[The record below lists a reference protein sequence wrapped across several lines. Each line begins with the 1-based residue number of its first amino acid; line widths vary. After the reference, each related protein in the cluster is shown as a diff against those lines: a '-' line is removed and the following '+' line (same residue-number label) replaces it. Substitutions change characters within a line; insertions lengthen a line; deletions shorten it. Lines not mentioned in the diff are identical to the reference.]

1 MNRAKGL
8 EATKPCLNAKNIQ
21 VVAGETV
28 AQPEKDLLRWNASIT
43 NAETSILIFLGKS
56 TEMNHEQFSKWIDNT
71 HALVYV
77 STGNSVFY
85 ILDHIYRFTT
95 LKKNKT

>member
-28 AQPEKDLLRWNASIT
+28 AQPEKDLLR
-43 NAETSILIFLGKS
+43 
-56 TEMNHEQFSKWIDNT
+56 
-71 HALVYV
+71 
-77 STGNSVFY
+77 
-85 ILDHIYRFTT
+85 
-95 LKKNKT
+95 